1 MAVTQGTMVKSF
13 VSAIDF
19 LDQRDI
25 DPNIYDQ
32 SRDRAFT
39 DIMKMVNRTKPAK
52 MFFYNNFV
60 NNDVYETALVG
71 TGSTSAAAGGTGSLV
86 ILAASNYQF
95 PRVGDLIKTS
105 NAANVGKQALITA
118 VTVVSGTSATCVIKP
133 VDNGA
138 FTLTVADQVQFGS
151 NAFPEQSG
159 APKNRRYGLT
169 KYYNNIQIFRE
180 VDEISDVQKV
190 AKIEVNVGGDYHIL
204 PYQTVQKVIK
214 LNGDISVQMLAG
226 TASASSLVGTPF
238 TNNTLFT
245 NSAPGAATPTLTAT
259 DGAGNT
265 GIPVQTT
272 GGLDWYCINYGINDS
287 AATLGTF
294 TFVELDEI
302 IDNFIANKAPTD
314 MMVFMGSRAYRLIS
328 KFLKQLGSSSVD
340 SRRLNVDGKDF
351 DFNVEHLSYGGYE
364 FDFVHVPIFDHPQ
377 LFSATLVADVNGS
390 MYFVPKDQVD
400 TVDNGRQPRM
410 QIRYTPTPFMGS
422 AANKSSNG
430 MITEWRTGALAEIP
444 TSSTMQL
451 HTDWET
457 AQGLECLAVKH
468 FQKYRVI

>member
-1 MAVTQGTMVKSF
+1 MPVSQGTMVKSF

-39 DIMKMVNRTKPAK
+39 DIMKIVNRTKPAK

-60 NNDVYETALVG
+60 NNDVYEVATVASA
-71 TGSTSAAAGGTGSLV
+71 TGSGTPTVTITLN
-86 ILAASNYQF
+86 ATTF

-105 NAANVGKQALITA
+105 NTSNIGKQAL
-118 VTVVSGTSATCVIKP
+118 VQSVSGNVIVVQS
-133 VDNGA
+133 VDNSNFFAVG
-138 FTLTVADQVQFGS
+138 TDKVQFGS
-151 NAFPEQSG
+151 NAFPEQST
-159 APKNRRYGLT
+159 APTNRRYGLT
-169 KYYNNIQIFRE
+169 KYYNTIQIFRE

-226 TASASSLVGTPF
+226 TPSAASLTVANNTMF
-238 TNNTLFT
+238 TNAAPA
-245 NSAPGAATPTLTAT
+245 NSTAVLTALPS
-259 DGAGNT
+259 GAGL
-265 GIPVQTT
+265 PVQTT
-272 GGLDWYCINYGINDS
+272 GGLDWYTTTYGISDS
-287 AATLGTF
+287 ASVLGTF
-294 TFVELDEI
+294 GFVELDEI

-340 SRRLNVDGKDF
+340 SRRLNVDGKSF

-377 LFSATLVADVNGS
+377 LFSATLVADINGS

>member
-1 MAVTQGTMVKSF
+1 MPASTGTVTKSF

-60 NNDVYETALVG
+60 NNDVYEVANVSVA
-71 TGSTSAAAGGTGSLV
+71 GSGASSTFTIDSATS
-86 ILAASNYQF
+86 F
-95 PRVGDLIKTS
+95 PRIGDLIKTS
-105 NAANVGKQALITA
+105 NSSNAGKQALITNYVSSTGVVTYKSVDSQSMTFA
-118 VTVVSGTSATCVIKP
+118 VGDK
-133 VDNGA
+133 
-138 FTLTVADQVQFGS
+138 VQFGS
-151 NAFPEQSG
+151 NAFPELSG
-159 APKNRRYGLT
+159 APTNRRYGLT

-226 TASASSLVGTPF
+226 TASIASTQAN
-238 TNNTLFT
+238 TTLFT
-245 NSAPGAATPTLTAT
+245 KQAPGATSPNLTTNDAN
-259 DGAGNT
+259 GNAA
-265 GIPVQTT
+265 PVQTT
-272 GGLDWYCINYGINDS
+272 GGLDWYCVNYGVNDS
-287 AATLGTF
+287 ATTLGQF
-294 TFVELDEI
+294 GFVELDEM
-302 IDNFIANKAPTD
+302 IDLLIANKAPRD
-314 MMVFMGSRAYRLIS
+314 MMVFMGSRAYRVIS

-340 SRRLNVDGKDF
+340 SRRLNVDGKNFDF
-351 DFNVEHLSYGGYE
+351 DVEHLSYGGYE

-377 LFSATLVADVNGS
+377 LFSATLAADINGS
-390 MYFVPKDQVD
+390 LYCVPKDQVD

-468 FQKYRVI
+468 FMKYRVV

>member
-1 MAVTQGTMVKSF
+1 MAVSQGNMVKSF

-39 DIMKMVNRTKPAK
+39 DIMKIVNRTKPAK

-60 NNDVYETALVG
+60 NQDVYEVAVVSSGSSVSAG
-71 TGSTSAAAGGTGSLV
+71 TGNTGTIV
-86 ILAASNYQF
+86 ILASSAYQF

-105 NAANVGKQALITA
+105 NAANVGKQALVTA
-118 VTVVSGTSATCVIKP
+118 VSLSAGVSATLTIAS
-133 VDNGA
+133 VDATA
-138 FTLTVADQVQFGS
+138 FTVTAGDNIQFGS
-151 NAFPEQSG
+151 NAFPEQSS
-159 APKNRRYGLT
+159 APTNRRYGLT

-226 TASASSLVGTPF
+226 TQSTTGF
-238 TNNTLFT
+238 TNASPFST
-245 NSAPGAATPTLTAT
+245 TPNL
-259 DGAGNT
+259 AGSN
-265 GIPVQTT
+265 GLPIQTT
-272 GGLDWYCINYGINDS
+272 GGLDWYVTTYGISDS
-287 AATLGTF
+287 AAVLGTF
-294 TFVELDEI
+294 GFVELDEI
-302 IDNFIANKAPTD
+302 IDNLISKKAPTD
-314 MMVFMGSRAYRLIS
+314 MMVFMGSRAYRVIS

-340 SRRLNVDGKDF
+340 SRRLAVDGKDF

-468 FQKYRVI
+468 FQKFRVI

>member
-1 MAVTQGTMVKSF
+1 MPVSQGQVVKSF

-39 DIMKMVNRTKPAK
+39 DIMKIVNRTKPAK

-60 NNDVYETALVG
+60 NNDVYEVATVASA
-71 TGSTSAAAGGTGSLV
+71 TGSGTPTVTITLNATS
-86 ILAASNYQF
+86 F

-105 NAANVGKQALITA
+105 NAANVGKQAL
-118 VTVVSGTSATCVIKP
+118 VQSVSGNVIVVKS
-133 VDNGA
+133 VDNTN
-138 FTLTVADQVQFGS
+138 FVAVANDSVQFGS

-159 APKNRRYGLT
+159 APTNRRYGLT

-226 TASASSLVGTPF
+226 TASSWNNDIRTVNTS
-238 TNNTLFT
+238 NTLFT
-245 NSAPGAATPTLTAT
+245 NQAPGNTSPLLTNNN
-259 DGAGNT
+259 GAGVAA
-265 GIPVQTT
+265 PVQTT
-272 GGLDWYCINYGINDS
+272 GGLDWYITNYGISDS
-287 AATLGTF
+287 ATTLGTF
-294 TFVELDEI
+294 GFVELDEI

-340 SRRLNVDGKDF
+340 SRRLSVDGKSF

>member
-1 MAVTQGTMVKSF
+1 MAVSQGVVVKSF

-39 DIMKMVNRTKPAK
+39 DIMKIVNRTKPAK

-60 NNDVYETALVG
+60 NNDVYEVAAVAS
-71 TGSTSAAAGGTGSLV
+71 GSSASAGGTGSIV
-86 ILAASNYQF
+86 ITNASNYQF

-105 NAANVGKQALITA
+105 NAQNAGKQALITTVDTTTPNQ
-118 VTVVSGTSATCVIKP
+118 VTLTIKP
-133 VDNGA
+133 VDGTA
-138 FTLTVADQVQFGS
+138 FTVTAGDKIQFGS

-159 APKNRRYGLT
+159 APVNRRYGLT

-226 TASASSLVGTPF
+226 TASAYSNATNGGNLGT
-238 TNNTLFT
+238 NTLFT
-245 NSAPGAATPTLTAT
+245 NASPASTTPFLTSNNAS
-259 DGAGNT
+259 GSLA
-265 GIPVQTT
+265 PVQTT

-287 AATLGTF
+287 AAVLGTF
-294 TFVELDEI
+294 GFVELDEI

-400 TVDNGRQPRM
+400 TVDNGRQPRI
-410 QIRYTPTPFMGS
+410 QIRYTPTPFAGS
-422 AANKSSNG
+422 SANKSSNG

-444 TSSTMQL
+444 TNSTMQL

-468 FQKYRVI
+468 FQKFRVI